1 MERHPHEEN
10 ASDGCRCAVLKIQTC
25 LVGVERVWLLT
36 DCHSF
41 SEELVSLDA
50 YLSCVT
56 TALIAV
62 AHTDLDMICV
72 FN

>member
-1 MERHPHEEN
+1 M
-10 ASDGCRCAVLKIQTC
+10 G
-25 LVGVERVWLLT
+25 RVWLLT

-41 SEELVSLDA
+41 SEELVSLKA

-56 TALIAV
+56 TAIIAV
-62 AHTDLDMICV
+62 AHTDLGMICV